1 MDPYQ
6 EAVEEFEERYFGGNY
21 VAFCDEY
28 TNVVYDE
35 EVD

>member
-6 EAVEEFEERYFGGNY
+6 EAFEEFEERYFGGNY
-21 VAFCDEY
+21 AAFCDEY
-28 TNVVYDE
+28 SNK

>member
-6 EAVEEFEERYFGGNY
+6 EAFEEFEEKYFGGNY
-21 VAFCDEY
+21 GAFCDEY
-28 TNVVYDE
+28 SNDVGDE